1 MVHRHAP
8 PSRTLR
14 LPKPVPRVLARNT
27 PSAGHANADFKGL
40 RQKNLKQ
47 RCVPGPLAQP
57 RHHPSKRPGPK
68 PGLRSAF
75 SLLLYFLCGRSEGV
89 RVVTTPAGVTEG
101 AAPGLA
107 QDIDKA
113 PKLCGTPIPQVSPVH
128 NMFTRSV
135 KRSFKR
141 ACRRA
146 ICQGSARYRGR
157 TLTAAQVP
165 ADLASLK
172 QTRSRPKPMPGQECG
187 LKVLTSNTGGIG
199 GRLYE
204 ELLYYL
210 ENSSWDIVVLQ
221 ETRSGPDMEY
231 QCGSWNVVHSGHKP
245 GQAGVLIA
253 LRKSLA
259 KSCDIQL
266 NHIIAGR
273 LLQVRFPLRDGRHVH
288 VLGLY
293 QKAWSSSDKAILD
306 KRQEVWFKLDQC
318 LQSIAW
324 RDTLLLAGDFNT
336 QLVAAPPGIGPG
348 LQAQTQIHASDHTE
362 LARLIEVHSLVVL
375 NSWSSKSQT
384 KHTYQFG
391 SQRSQIDF
399 ILTRHRDATPTA
411 RASKTLCNFHV
422 GASRHSGPHHLPVG
436 ALVPFCP
443 PPWQSSHLQRRP
455 SARANAEAVASAATG
470 FPSAEQQSQINSM
483 REVVVR
489 GLPLCTGTDGAH
501 RLRSLVAEACR
512 RFFPA
517 PTAPPMTPKAWETST
532 VTDGIRA
539 MWQARKKMRSCRTVS
554 LSSLFSAWHACA
566 SYSKLHEAHKR
577 RCRNFKQERLMAL
590 VTEAETCAQHH
601 DQRGLYKIINKLAP
615 KQYRRRMQ
623 LRGESGEL
631 LSPSQ

>member
-1 MVHRHAP
+1 M
-8 PSRTLR
+8 
-14 LPKPVPRVLARNT
+14 
-27 PSAGHANADFKGL
+27 
-40 RQKNLKQ
+40 
-47 RCVPGPLAQP
+47 
-57 RHHPSKRPGPK
+57 
-68 PGLRSAF
+68 
-75 SLLLYFLCGRSEGV
+75 

-128 NMFTRSV
+128 HMFTRSV
-135 KRSFKR
+135 KRSEKR

-172 QTRSRPKPMPGQECG
+172 QMRSRPKPMPGQERG
-187 LKVLTSNTGGIG
+187 LKVLTWNTGGLG
-199 GRLYE
+199 GGLYE

-221 ETRSGPDMEY
+221 ETRWGPDMEY
-231 QCGSWNVVHSGHKP
+231 QCGSWNVIHSGHKP

-259 KSCDIQL
+259 KSCNIQL

-273 LLQVRFPLRDGRHVH
+273 LLQVRFPLRD

-293 QKAWSSSDKAILD
+293 QKAWSSSDTAILD

-324 RDTLLLAGDFNT
+324 CDTLLLAGDFNT

-348 LQAQTQIHASDHTE
+348 LQAQTQTHASDHTE

-375 NSWSSKSQT
+375 NSRSSKSQT

-411 RASKTLCNFHV
+411 RASKTLGNFRV
-422 GASRHSGPHHLPVG
+422 GASRHSGPHHRTVS

-443 PPWQSSHLQRRP
+443 PSWQSSHLQCRP
-455 SARANAEAVASAATG
+455 SARAHAEAVASAATD

-483 REVVVR
+483 REVVMR

-517 PTAPPMTPKAWETST
+517 PIAPPMTPKAWETST

-539 MWQARKKMRSCRTVS
+539 MWQEARKKMRSCRTVS

-566 SYSKLHEAHKR
+566 SYSKLHEAH
-577 RCRNFKQERLMAL
+577 
-590 VTEAETCAQHH
+590 
-601 DQRGLYKIINKLAP
+601 
-615 KQYRRRMQ
+615 
-623 LRGESGEL
+623 
-631 LSPSQ
+631 